1 MSRLHRDVMAQLTE
15 AIVSGSL
22 APGALL
28 PREVDLANEYSVS
41 RGTARETIRAM
52 EERGLVQVRH
62 GVGAIVNES
71 DGWDLLAPEVL
82 RALLLTAEGPQ
93 VLGQYIDTRRLIEVE
108 AVSIAAE
115 VATEEDIANMR
126 AQLSVMEEMAALSA
140 QGNPAAEIKFHEADL
155 AFHQTI
161 FAAARNQVLAGL
173 VRRIHEALYVARLA
187 LARPQF
193 RVERAL
199 PEHVAIFEGIAAHD
213 PEHAR
218 RAMTAHLDTV
228 ATYLLESYSEQA
240 PALTRASAI

>member
-1 MSRLHRDVMAQLTE
+1 MSRLHRDVMGQLTG
-15 AIVSGSL
+15 AIVSGAL
-22 APGALL
+22 QPGALL
-28 PREVDLANEYSVS
+28 PREVDLAEEYGVS

-71 DGWDLLAPEVL
+71 AGWDLLAPEVL
-82 RALLLTAEGPQ
+82 RALLTTAEGPQ
-93 VLGQYIDTRRLIEVE
+93 VLGQYIDTRRVIEVE

-115 VATEEDIANMR
+115 LATDDDVATMR
-126 AQLSVMEEMAALSA
+126 AELAVMEEVAALSA
-140 QGNPAAEIKFHEADL
+140 QGNPAAEQKFHEADL

-161 FAAARNQVLAGL
+161 FAAARNQVLASL

-199 PEHVAIFEGIAAHD
+199 PEHEAIFHAIEAHD
-213 PEHAR
+213 PERAR
-218 RAMTAHLDTV
+218 QAMTAHLDTV
-228 ATYLLESYSEQA
+228 ATYLLESYAERH
-240 PALTRASAI
+240 P